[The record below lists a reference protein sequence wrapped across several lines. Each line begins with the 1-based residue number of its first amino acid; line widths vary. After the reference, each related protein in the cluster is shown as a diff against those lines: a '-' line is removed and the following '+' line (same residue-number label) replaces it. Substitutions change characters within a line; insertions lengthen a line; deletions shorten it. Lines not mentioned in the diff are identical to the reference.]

1 MFEVNVWRLSDGNM
15 VSSTRSWCAEYRGA
29 GCIFVALYEALS
41 HWASSANIREFS
53 VWLEGVCVCVAWARA
68 CNVLQLA
75 LLICHHQL
83 LINLQTHVHTHG
95 GHLTHNTYTQVYTA
109 LLQPHDRIMGLDLS
123 HGGHL
128 THGFY
133 TAKRRVSATSIYFE
147 SMPYRLN
154 EEVCVCVCVL
164 KV

>member
-1 MFEVNVWRLSDGNM
+1 MHARICICTNSVHSPAAAPRLHPGPGPRAHTSCLCAHANVCLHM
-15 VSSTRSWCAEYRGA
+15 
-29 GCIFVALYEALS
+29 
-41 HWASSANIREFS
+41 
-53 VWLEGVCVCVAWARA
+53 
-68 CNVLQLA
+68 
-75 LLICHHQL
+75 
-83 LINLQTHVHTHG
+83 
-95 GHLTHNTYTQVYTA
+95 QVYTA

-154 EEVCVCVCVL
+154 EEVCTDASDMYKL
-164 KV
+164 KAAFKHESCPCSIKDCTQHRPSSEVGGRGNAG